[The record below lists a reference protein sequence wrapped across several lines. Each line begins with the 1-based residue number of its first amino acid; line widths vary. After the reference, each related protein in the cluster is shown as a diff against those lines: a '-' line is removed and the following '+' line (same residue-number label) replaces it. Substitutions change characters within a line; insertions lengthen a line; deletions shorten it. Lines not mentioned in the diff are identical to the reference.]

1 MNCFILGCYAKRDVQ
16 SQISR
21 LGHFQRHEIPNKPS
35 RNDASRSFKRN
46 CAFRP
51 YDPVCKTCEAT
62 RAIATHFR
70 FSAISIKVAHPKIRA
85 VRRFF
90 EQQNPIGADS
100 PVAIAKVCDLAA
112 IKMNVAR
119 AIVDQDEIV
128 SRAVHFC
135 ETQHPFSSS
144 IVYHESQLALK
155 WRLLSVVMSS
165 GVEYISHCYRI
176 RVRDSSTHSTS
187 LRARLS
193 LGMTQSCARCS
204 ERSYI

>member
-1 MNCFILGCYAKRDVQ
+1 MRYAAVDEMNCLIFSCDAKRDVQ

-21 LGHFQRHEIPNKPS
+21 LSHFQRYEIPNKPG

-51 YDPVCKTCEAT
+51 CNPVCKTCEAT
-62 RAIATHFR
+62 RAVAAHFR
-70 FSAISIKVAHPKIRA
+70 FSAVCIKVAHPKIRT
-85 VRRFF
+85 VCRFF

-112 IKMNVAR
+112 IKTNVAC

-144 IVYHESQLALK
+144 IIYRESQLA
-155 WRLLSVVMSS
+155 WSGGSFQLS
-165 GVEYISHCYRI
+165 C
-176 RVRDSSTHSTS
+176 
-187 LRARLS
+187 RA
-193 LGMTQSCARCS
+193 
-204 ERSYI
+204 E